1 MSDAGSVKTGG
12 QYPLAPPPLRKLTER
27 THSLPDESDVHSIQ
41 SVILHSRIIAS
52 FGEESGRFSVQQQRR
67 GRGE

>member
-27 THSLPDESDVHSIQ
+27 TQTAL
-41 SVILHSRIIAS
+41 L
-52 FGEESGRFSVQQQRR
+52 SGGKEIDNDGP
-67 GRGE
+67 GRGAEAEDYPVGGK

>member
-27 THSLPDESDVHSIQ
+27 TLLFP
-41 SVILHSRIIAS
+41 SVFKCPAS
-52 FGEESGRFSVQQQRR
+52 FPIKVLELPIVFE
-67 GRGE
+67 